1 MKSIR
6 SLSMLSMRRT
16 AVLYMN
22 SIVGAASKDL
32 SIEAKQKTAMNV
44 VGTYARNVVLV
55 SVAVVG

>member
-1 MKSIR
+1 
-6 SLSMLSMRRT
+6 
-16 AVLYMN
+16 MN